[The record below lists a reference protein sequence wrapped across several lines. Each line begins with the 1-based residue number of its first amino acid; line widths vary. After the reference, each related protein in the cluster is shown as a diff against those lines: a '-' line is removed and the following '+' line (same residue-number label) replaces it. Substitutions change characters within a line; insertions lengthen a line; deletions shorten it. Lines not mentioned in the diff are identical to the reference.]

1 MKCPKTNIK
10 DRKKWVL
17 KRQSIPCFTTKR
29 EQDQCTANKGETQSQ
44 KAGKNIKICE
54 SSEESS

>member
-29 EQDQCTANKGETQSQ
+29 EQDQCTANKGET
-44 KAGKNIKICE
+44 
-54 SSEESS
+54 